1 MSKKKKAFLIII
13 AAFVL
18 FSVVMHYTVFDRV
31 YHSDY
36 KLVQFA
42 GIEEEE
48 TELMTSDYI
57 KQQKEKIL
65 EELGDYE
72 KCKFNVYK
80 DDSFLFV
87 SFSALIVADYTDEK
101 YAAQK
106 EKMMSAYNFFSASD
120 ENLNDYIKDS
130 MSIGENIAFD
140 FDINNWQFRIIKE
153 EGAFIP
159 NDFRIF
165 AYNDEDSKIALLSY
179 HDQDLDDIG
188 DNNDEKDL
196 QDFVNDKFKYNFK
209 K

>member
-1 MSKKKKAFLIII
+1 MSKKKKVFLIII
-13 AAFVL
+13 AALVL
-18 FSVVMHYTVFDRV
+18 FSVIVHYTVFKRV

-48 TELMTSDYI
+48 TELKTSDYI

-80 DDSFLFV
+80 DDSLLFV
-87 SFSALIVADYTDEK
+87 SFSALIVADYTDAK
-101 YAAQK
+101 YEAQK
-106 EKMMSAYNFFSASD
+106 EKMMSTYNFFSASD
-120 ENLNDYIKDS
+120 EDLNDYIS
-130 MSIGENIAFD
+130 MSIGENVVFD

-153 EGAFIP
+153 EGTFIP

-165 AYNDEDSKIALLSY
+165 AYNDEDRKIALLSY
-179 HDQDLDDIG
+179 HDQDLDCIS
-188 DNNDEKDL
+188 DNNDEKGL
-196 QDFVNDKFKYNFK
+196 QDFVIEKFKYNFK